1 VAPRD
6 GIELVE
12 ADCEACDEI
21 EDRREFDATFVVE
34 VDTVGTADLDATPEG
49 VSEPDANTAV
59 EDADCEAS
67 ALGDN
72 MEDIDPDWLRGSD
85 DDGDDEIMVEV
96 DSWGDALAERVAKE
110 DDDEVIVVSADAL
123 RVPLVDSDAQADAE
137 DDITEEA
144 DVDADRVGSA
154 ADIVIVAVASSEAT
168 AENVRDSREDTERVG
183 VPTLEPEKVML
194 AGAVNSGLNEVTADA
209 DTVIAADRDAE
220 SCCKDGDTREVL
232 DIEPDPLADAETESE
247 SARKRDAEKSGDALA
262 ILLECEESVIADV
275 RDAGLVAAADCDIEE
290 VERPEADSS
299 ALPEAVVV

>member
-1 VAPRD
+1 V
-6 GIELVE
+6 
-12 ADCEACDEI
+12 
-21 EDRREFDATFVVE
+21 
-34 VDTVGTADLDATPEG
+34 
-49 VSEPDANTAV
+49 
-59 EDADCEAS
+59 
-67 ALGDN
+67 
-72 MEDIDPDWLRGSD
+72 
-85 DDGDDEIMVEV
+85 
-96 DSWGDALAERVAKE
+96 LAERVAKE

-144 DVDADRVGSA
+144 DVDADRVGNA

-168 AENVRDSREDTERVG
+168 AESVRDSREDTETVG
-183 VPTLEPEKVML
+183 VPTLEPEIVML

-232 DIEPDPLADAETESE
+232 DIEPDPLADADTESE